1 MVADMDDVPEA
12 LPPHL
17 TYLKRLVT
25 VLTVVMIAGFIL
37 MITMLVIRLNRDP
50 LPLPD
55 RITLPEGTSAYSFT
69 QGQDW
74 FGVVTSDNQILVYDR
89 ASNRLIQT
97 IDVTVP

>member
-1 MVADMDDVPEA
+1 MDDAPDT

-55 RITLPEGTSAYSFT
+55 RITLPEGTNAYSFT
-69 QGQDW
+69 QGKDW
-74 FGVVTSDNQILVYDR
+74 FGVVTDDDQILVYDR
-89 ASNRLIQT
+89 GTNALIQT
-97 IDVTVP
+97 IDVATP